1 MHKCFP
7 GFPGGLAVKN
17 VPAMR
22 EMQKARFS
30 PQVGKLPW
38 GKERQPTPVFSPRKS
53 HEQRSLVGYS

>member
-1 MHKCFP
+1 MLSRLSRRLSGKECACNA
-7 GFPGGLAVKN
+7 GEAGGKI
-17 VPAMR
+17 R
-22 EMQKARFS
+22 